1 MPNFIAISLRGAFP
15 QICEMLRFCDF
26 FVVLSCPGYTFFL
39 GLAPR
44 SNSWTDF
51 NHWMTTHNF
60 KGFKHPKTP
69 RKRGRGFEPHS
80 WLCGWSR
87 ITKFKLKM
95 ADDHHIAKCWKL
107 AYQWT
112 DLDETWAVAFHHV
125 PDMSALMRL
134 PRQRPL
140 PSNDALK
147 IQHLCGSGGRSR
159 KTQHRIKAA
168 MTVTWSNI
176 KIF

>member
-1 MPNFIAISLRGAFP
+1 VTFL
-15 QICEMLRFCDF
+15 
-26 FVVLSCPGYTFFL
+26 LSCPVLVTLFFSDSL
-39 GLAPR
+39 PGRTPGRTLTIYGLNNASSPK
-44 SNSWTDF
+44 NVPF
-51 NHWMTTHNF
+51 GGWMTTHNF